1 MQSPGQNIFRKTR
14 QPKETGKFTG
24 ERKRKAWRGFLQPAF
39 GFWHFREHIPQVP
52 AEQPDNNTD
61 EQHAPAELT
70 KHSTPGSGGC
80 RERRVKLLDEIIP
93 ETVKKGCR
101 PDAAG
106 PEPEITKLPPPAFF
120 VYVREYPLDAIG
132 TGGVPL
138 AQQKL
143 PPHAP
148 KE

>member
-1 MQSPGQNIFRKTR
+1 MPVITIDCWNASP
-14 QPKETGKFTG
+14 ETK
-24 ERKRKAWRGFLQPAF
+24 
-39 GFWHFREHIPQVP
+39 
-52 AEQPDNNTD
+52 
-61 EQHAPAELT
+61 AELI
-70 KHSTPGSGGC
+70 
-80 RERRVKLLDEIIP
+80 EKLTRTASEIM
-93 ETVKKGCR
+93 
-101 PDAAG
+101 
-106 PEPEITKLPPPAFF
+106 KLPPAAFF